1 MYALCACAVITGLII
16 RNNRTIRTIEVYN
29 RVEAYIMQCQQI
41 YVRLEACNICYKV
54 IILEVYNRVEAC
66 HTCCKVIILEV
77 YNRVEA
83 CHTCCK
89 VIILEVYNRVEAC
102 NIMQSQQE
110 FISELNEAR
119 HNSFVMPTE
128 IYILVEE

>member
-1 MYALCACAVITGLII
+1 
-16 RNNRTIRTIEVYN
+16 
-29 RVEAYIMQCQQI
+29 MQCQQI

-83 CHTCCK
+83 C
-89 VIILEVYNRVEAC
+89 

-119 HNSFVMPTE
+119 DNSFVMPTE